1 MGSIIL
7 LLLWILLSRIG
18 TISNSKFF
26 LTGDGNQFLVDDL
39 HLTGHRVAADNNFN
53 VHVRVMFPVGIWAVS
68 DLDAD
73 LILVGFFCSFYF
85 IHFWCKINTAD
96 FYNFILK
103 KGALYMH
110 RESSEILSQ
119 NQTISLMVSFFRSRL
134 LHTSIG
140 FQWWDQH

>member
-26 LTGDGNQFLVDDL
+26 LTGEGSQFLVDDL
-39 HLTGHRVAADNNFN
+39 HLTGHRVEADNNCN
-53 VHVRVMFPVGIWAVS
+53 VHVRVMFPVGIWDVS

-96 FYNFILK
+96 FYNFFYNFLK
-103 KGALYMH
+103 KGA
-110 RESSEILSQ
+110 
-119 NQTISLMVSFFRSRL
+119 F
-134 LHTSIG
+134 
-140 FQWWDQH
+140 